1 MRLNFRAHAGA
12 RRSIRFLIR
21 LFANPPLIARRN
33 RIDERKS

>member
-1 MRLNFRAHAGA
+1 MSLNYRAHARA
-12 RRSIRFLIR
+12 VIDPVSMR